1 VPKRGSDCKSGAA
14 GSAGVAGWDE
24 VSRYKR
30 GMPMEAKS
38 AQDTGSARARLL
50 AAILEGEATGRPA
63 RIVAEPLKRLQ

>member
-1 VPKRGSDCKSGAA
+1 
-14 GSAGVAGWDE
+14 